1 LYEINLSTSQHQPSS
16 IDHDTQVIDET
27 ATNHKQSSRS
37 QVLLVVHAYVVGLSR
52 LPQLYPK
59 DARLFFA
66 KDRYIQKMTAPLNYY
81 DVLQVSEEASLEEIK
96 SSFRRLA
103 LEKHPDKQTAD
114 ASSEE
119 EFRQIHAAWE
129 CLRDS
134 REAYDEELR
143 RKANCA
149 QSRLDSAMM
158 VKLSE
163 MEEAIDDE
171 TNKVVYIYSCR
182 CRDEIELWPDVQPYD

>member
-1 LYEINLSTSQHQPSS
+1 MHARTGGFSSQHTGALLSPKW
-16 IDHDTQVIDET
+16 TQVGFVCVLH
-27 ATNHKQSSRS
+27 ATE
-37 QVLLVVHAYVVGLSR
+37 AY
-52 LPQLYPK
+52 K
-59 DARLFFA
+59 
-66 KDRYIQKMTAPLNYY
+66 KMTAPLNYY
-81 DVLQVSEEASLEEIK
+81 DVLQVSQEASMEEIK

-103 LEKHPDKQTAD
+103 LEKHPDKRAD
-114 ASSEE
+114 VSSEE
-119 EFRQIHAAWE
+119 DFRQVHAAWE

-149 QSRLDSAMM
+149 QSRLDSA
-158 VKLSE
+158 VVVTLSE

-182 CRDEIELWPDVQPYD
+182 CGDEIEIWPDLQSTTECPKHIVECPGCSFAYLIEQ